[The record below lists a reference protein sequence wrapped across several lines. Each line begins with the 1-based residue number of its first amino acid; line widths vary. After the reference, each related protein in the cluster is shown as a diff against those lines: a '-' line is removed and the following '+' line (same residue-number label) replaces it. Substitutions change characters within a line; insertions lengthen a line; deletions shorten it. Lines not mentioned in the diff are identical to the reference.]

1 VHSVA
6 PTIVARVSSS
16 TDFSLWVSI
25 GAWQKFVLERNV
37 SFLWPVDLA
46 SRDHSRLVDKNP
58 QTEVCATK
66 WLRAPVRSVLIFM
79 KPLITAADLERVPQ
93 NGELAITEDTLVT
106 PLARDEAERRGITFR
121 VASAQRPE
129 PSSSA
134 ASGESAPEKSARI
147 VAIGADHGGFE
158 LKQQLKGHLRD
169 WGYQVLDLGTD
180 SAEAVD
186 YPDFAE
192 AVGNAVARGDA
203 WLGIVL
209 DGAGIGSSIA
219 ANKVPGVRAALC
231 YDRAT
236 ARNSREH
243 NDANVLTL
251 GAKLIAPEAAREIVA
266 LWLSTPF
273 AGGRHQRRVD
283 KIRSIE
289 ERSAKK

>member
-1 VHSVA
+1 VNH
-6 PTIVARVSSS
+6 PE
-16 TDFSLWVSI
+16 F
-25 GAWQKFVLERNV
+25 E
-37 SFLWPVDLA
+37 
-46 SRDHSRLVDKNP
+46 
-58 QTEVCATK
+58 
-66 WLRAPVRSVLIFM
+66 M

-106 PLARDEAERRGITFR
+106 PLAREEAERRGITFR
-121 VASAQRPE
+121 ISSAHE
-129 PSSSA
+129 GKPSSSA
-134 ASGESAPEKSARI
+134 APAESSSEKFARV

-158 LKQQLKGHLRD
+158 LKQQLKEHLRD

-180 SAEAVD
+180 TAEAVD

-192 AVGNAVARGDA
+192 AVGNAVARGEA

-209 DGAGIGSSIA
+209 DSAGIGSSIA

-283 KIRSIE
+283 KIRGIE
-289 ERSAKK
+289 GRSAKK

>member
-1 VHSVA
+1 
-6 PTIVARVSSS
+6 
-16 TDFSLWVSI
+16 
-25 GAWQKFVLERNV
+25 
-37 SFLWPVDLA
+37 
-46 SRDHSRLVDKNP
+46 
-58 QTEVCATK
+58 
-66 WLRAPVRSVLIFM
+66 M
-79 KPLITAADLERVPQ
+79 KPLITAVDLERVPQ
-93 NGELAITEDTLVT
+93 NGELAITDDTLIT
-106 PLARDEAERRGITFR
+106 PLAREEAERRGITFR
-121 VASAQRPE
+121 IASARDGE
-129 PSSSA
+129 LSSRA
-134 ASGESAPEKSARI
+134 DSGESSPEKPARV

-169 WGYQVLDLGTD
+169 WGYQVLDLGTEGT
-180 SAEAVD
+180 EAVD

-192 AVGNAVARGDA
+192 AVGNAVAHGEA

-243 NDANVLTL
+243 NNANVLTL
-251 GAKLIAPEAAREIVA
+251 GAKLLAPEAAREIVA

-289 ERSAKK
+289 ERSTKK

>member
-1 VHSVA
+1 LVFSQ
-6 PTIVARVSSS
+6 TI
-16 TDFSLWVSI
+16 
-25 GAWQKFVLERNV
+25 KE
-37 SFLWPVDLA
+37 
-46 SRDHSRLVDKNP
+46 SRFK
-58 QTEVCATK
+58 
-66 WLRAPVRSVLIFM
+66 M

-93 NGELAITEDTLVT
+93 NSELVITEDTLIT
-106 PLARDEAERRGITFR
+106 PLAREEAERRRITFR
-121 VASAQRPE
+121 ITSTRELERSAG
-129 PSSSA
+129 A
-134 ASGESAPEKSARI
+134 ASGEGSPEKSTRV

-158 LKQQLKGHLRD
+158 LKQQLKGYLRD
-169 WGYQVLDLGTD
+169 WGYQVLDLGTN
-180 SAEAVD
+180 SAESVD

-192 AVGNAVARGDA
+192 AVGNAVARGEA

-209 DGAGIGSSIA
+209 DSAGIGSSIA

-251 GAKLIAPEAAREIVA
+251 GAKLIAPEVAREIVA

-289 ERSAKK
+289 ERSFKH

>member
-1 VHSVA
+1 
-6 PTIVARVSSS
+6 
-16 TDFSLWVSI
+16 
-25 GAWQKFVLERNV
+25 
-37 SFLWPVDLA
+37 
-46 SRDHSRLVDKNP
+46 
-58 QTEVCATK
+58 
-66 WLRAPVRSVLIFM
+66 M
-79 KPLITAADLERVPQ
+79 KPLITAADLERVAQ
-93 NGELAITEDTLVT
+93 NGELAITEDTLIT
-106 PLARDEAERRGITFR
+106 PLAREEAERRGITFR
-121 VASAQRPE
+121 IASARERE
-129 PSSSA
+129 PVSSA
-134 ASGESAPEKSARI
+134 ASAESSPEKSSRV

-158 LKQQLKGHLRD
+158 LKQQLKGYLHD
-169 WGYQVLDLGTD
+169 WGYQFLDLGTD

-192 AVGNAVARGDA
+192 AVGNAVAKGEA

-209 DGAGIGSSIA
+209 DSAGIGSSIA

-243 NDANVLTL
+243 NDANVLTM

-289 ERSAKK
+289 ERSARK

>member
-1 VHSVA
+1 
-6 PTIVARVSSS
+6 
-16 TDFSLWVSI
+16 
-25 GAWQKFVLERNV
+25 
-37 SFLWPVDLA
+37 
-46 SRDHSRLVDKNP
+46 
-58 QTEVCATK
+58 
-66 WLRAPVRSVLIFM
+66 M

-93 NGELAITEDTLVT
+93 NGEVAVTDDTIIT
-106 PLARDEAERRGITFR
+106 PLAREEAERRGIAFR
-121 VASAQRPE
+121 IVSTRE
-129 PSSSA
+129 KEISSGPQSKET
-134 ASGESAPEKSARI
+134 SSEKSARV

-158 LKQQLKGHLRD
+158 LKQQLKEYLRD
-169 WGYQVLDLGTD
+169 WGYQVLDLGTNSAD
-180 SAEAVD
+180 SVD

-192 AVGNAVARGDA
+192 AVGNAVARSEA

-209 DGAGIGSSIA
+209 DSAGIGSSIA

-251 GAKLIAPEAAREIVA
+251 GAKLIALEAAREIVA
-266 LWLSTPF
+266 LWLATPF

-289 ERSAKK
+289 ERSAKR

>member
-1 VHSVA
+1 
-6 PTIVARVSSS
+6 
-16 TDFSLWVSI
+16 
-25 GAWQKFVLERNV
+25 
-37 SFLWPVDLA
+37 
-46 SRDHSRLVDKNP
+46 
-58 QTEVCATK
+58 
-66 WLRAPVRSVLIFM
+66 M
-79 KPLITAADLERVPQ
+79 KPLITASDLERVPQ
-93 NGELAITEDTLVT
+93 NGELVITADTLIT
-106 PLARDEAERRGITFR
+106 PLAREEAERRGITFR
-121 VASAQRPE
+121 LAPQRDREAST
-129 PSSSA
+129 SA
-134 ASGESAPEKSARI
+134 AKGAAVEEKSSRL

-158 LKQQLKGHLRD
+158 LKEQLKAYLRD

-180 SAEAVD
+180 SAAAVD

-192 AVGNAVARGDA
+192 AVGKAVASGEA

-209 DGAGIGSSIA
+209 DSAGIGSSIA

-251 GAKLIAPEAAREIVA
+251 GARLIAPEAAREIVA

-289 ERSAKK
+289 ERLAKK

>member
-1 VHSVA
+1 
-6 PTIVARVSSS
+6 
-16 TDFSLWVSI
+16 
-25 GAWQKFVLERNV
+25 
-37 SFLWPVDLA
+37 
-46 SRDHSRLVDKNP
+46 
-58 QTEVCATK
+58 
-66 WLRAPVRSVLIFM
+66 M
-79 KPLITAADLERVPQ
+79 KPLITAADLERIPQ
-93 NGELAITEDTLVT
+93 GSELPISEDTIVT
-106 PLARDEAERRGITFR
+106 LLAREEAERRGITFR
-121 VASAQRPE
+121 VASARSNEAISGAAATNSEPE
-129 PSSSA
+129 A
-134 ASGESAPEKSARI
+134 SARI

-158 LKQQLKGHLRD
+158 LKEQLKIYLRE
-169 WGYQVLDLGTD
+169 WRYQVLDLGTN

-192 AVGNAVARGDA
+192 AVANAVARGEA
-203 WLGIVL
+203 WRGIVL
-209 DGAGIGSSIA
+209 DSAGIGSSIA

-266 LWLSTPF
+266 LWLTTPF

-289 ERSAKK
+289 ARAANRG